1 MSRCAS
7 HIWALETH
15 PSRLNKEA
23 IIDQIAKEGDKE
35 FFEGCRLALDPM
47 ITFGLKQIPEK
58 QDEDGP
64 GLPWDSFTLAL
75 TGFVTRNVTGNTAR
89 DVIASMMKSATKAEW
104 NGW

>member
-1 MSRCAS
+1 MSDPCYS
-7 HIWALETH
+7 VISSLEDH

-23 IIDQIAKEGDKE
+23 IIQVQAEAGNSE

-58 QDEDGP
+58 QDEDGA

-75 TGFVTRNVTGNTAR
+75 TGFVTRNVTGNPCTGSN
-89 DVIASMMKSATKAEW
+89 DYFWS
-104 NGW
+104 